1 MIAKVLVDV
10 PAKAVDRLFD
20 YAVPDALAP
29 ILEIG
34 MRVVVPFGSREL
46 MGFCLALT
54 ETAEHAGDL
63 KSVSRV
69 LDIEPY
75 LTEELIAVAR
85 QIASETAVVLIR
97 VLEMILPSAMRAVYE
112 TKVQIVDPR
121 GLSSALAERFNDS
134 GELTLDATTDV
145 REIKKEIQNGRLRQ
159 VYAVQSKA
167 KARFEAWIRLLETD
181 RAPSSEKQKAVLRT
195 LLAEPSKALPQKA
208 LLESSQATPAILK
221 TMVKNGLVRI
231 EHREAYREVKDIH
244 PLRDKNVELNEEQSK
259 AYRAIRDGLDAQ
271 RVFLIHGVT
280 GSGKTEIYLKA
291 IEAVLENGREAIFLV
306 PEIALTPQMVSRF
319 KGRFGDDVA
328 ILHSGLSVGEKYDEW
343 RKIIRKEVKIAVGAR
358 SAVFAPFENLGLI
371 VIDECHEG
379 SYKQE
384 DNPRYH
390 AIDVAIRRG
399 MRGAYP
405 VVLGSATPNIE
416 TYARAKKG
424 HFTLLEL
431 KRRYGVAEV
440 PTCELIDM
448 REEFKAGDG
457 SLFSRRLIEA
467 IDDRLQKKEQII
479 LLINRRGYSTFVL
492 CRSCGHVVMCPSC
505 DVSLTYH
512 ETERALKC
520 HYCGHKEPPPAKCP
534 KCGGEHLRFMGV
546 GSQKIESE
554 LAERFPA
561 AKIVRMDNDTTR
573 TKNAHALLLREFE
586 EDADILLG
594 TQMIAKGLDYPN
606 VTLVGI
612 IAADLSLYHPDFR
625 SPERTFQLLTQV
637 AGRAGRHERKGE
649 VVIQAHNPDHYAIR
663 YAVAND
669 YEGFY
674 QHEMRL
680 RKLARYVPFY
690 YMAELSL
697 QGDSLRDLLLRGK
710 DIVKTLRTQLSE
722 EAIVLGPHIPEIARI
737 KNKYQVIMT
746 VKYRIEPALDGL
758 LAKIRELY
766 ESDTIYLSVDRSSTL
781 A

>member
-29 ILEIG
+29 VLEPG

-46 MGFCLALT
+46 MGFCLALS
-54 ETAEHAGDL
+54 ETADHEGEL
-63 KSVSRV
+63 KPVLRV

-75 LTEELIAVAR
+75 LTEELIGVAR
-85 QIASETAVVLIR
+85 QIAIETAVVLIR

-121 GLSSALAERFNDS
+121 GLPPALADRFNDA
-134 GELTLDATTDV
+134 GELTLDAKTDI
-145 REIKKEIQNGRLRQ
+145 REIKRELQNGRLRQ
-159 VYAVQSKA
+159 IYAVQSKA
-167 KARFEAWIRLLETD
+167 KARFENWIAIQGSE
-181 RAPSSEKQKAVLRT
+181 RAPSSEKQKAILRT
-195 LLAEPSKALPQKA
+195 LLAVEAKAMPQKA
-208 LLESSQATPAILK
+208 LLEASGGTPAILK
-221 TMVKNGLVRI
+221 TMLKNGLIRT
-231 EHREAYREVKDIH
+231 EHRESYREVADIH
-244 PLRDKNVELNEEQSK
+244 PLRDKTVALNDEQSL
-259 AYRAIRDGLDAQ
+259 AYQAICQAPNTH
-271 RVFLIHGVT
+271 RVFLLHGVT

-291 IEAVLENGREAIFLV
+291 IETVLLSGKEAIFLV

-358 SAVFAPFENLGLI
+358 SAVFAPFEHLGLI
-371 VIDECHEG
+371 VIDECHES

-390 AIDVAIRRG
+390 AIDVAIRRA
-399 MRGAYP
+399 MRGGYP

-431 KRRYGVAEV
+431 KHRYGVAEV
-440 PTCELIDM
+440 PVCELIDM
-448 REEFKAGDG
+448 REEFKAGNG
-457 SLFSRRLIEA
+457 SLFSRRLVEA
-467 IDDRLQKKEQII
+467 IADRLAKKEQII
-479 LLINRRGYSTFVL
+479 LLINRRGYASFVL

-512 ETERALKC
+512 ETERTLKC
-520 HYCGHKEPPPAKCP
+520 HYCGHKETPPAKCP
-534 KCGGEHLRFMGV
+534 KCGGEHLRFMGI

-554 LAERFPA
+554 LAERFPEA
-561 AKIVRMDNDTTR
+561 RIVRMDNDTTR

-663 YAVAND
+663 FAVAGD

-697 QGDSLRDLLLRGK
+697 QGDSLRDLLIRGK
-710 DIVKTLRTQLSE
+710 DIVKTLRTQLTE

>member
-20 YAVPDALAP
+20 YSVPNHLES

-34 MRVVVPFGSREL
+34 MRVVIPFGSREL
-46 MGFCLALT
+46 MGFCLAFS
-54 ETAEHAGDL
+54 EIPDHEGEL
-63 KSVSRV
+63 KPITRI

-75 LTEELIAVAR
+75 LTPELIRIAK
-85 QIASETAVVLIR
+85 QIASETAVVFIR

-112 TKVQIVDPR
+112 TKVQLVDPNGLDPDFLSAFGDR
-121 GLSSALAERFNDS
+121 GECTVDAKTDLRVIKR
-134 GELTLDATTDV
+134 EL
-145 REIKKEIQNGRLRQ
+145 KSGRLRQ
-159 VYAVQSKA
+159 IYAVESKA
-167 KARFEAWIRLLETD
+167 RARYETWIQFEETD
-181 RAPSSEKQKAVLRT
+181 KSPTSEKQKAVLRALLGEPTRSMPQKT
-195 LLAEPSKALPQKA
+195 LLEV
-208 LLESSQATPAILK
+208 SSSTPAVLK
-221 TMVKNGLVRI
+221 TLLKNGLVSL
-231 EHREAYREVKDIH
+231 EHKEIYREVPTIH
-244 PLRDKNVELNEEQSK
+244 PRRDKDVVLNDEQK
-259 AYRAIRDGLDAQ
+259 TAFDAIVASLHVHK
-271 RVFLIHGVT
+271 VFLVHGVT
-280 GSGKTEIYLKA
+280 GSGKTELYLKS
-291 IEAVLENGREAIFLV
+291 IGEVLKNGKEAIFLV

-328 ILHSGLSVGEKYDEW
+328 ILHSGLSIGEKYDEW

-358 SAVFAPFENLGLI
+358 SAVFAPFSNLGLI
-371 VIDECHEG
+371 VVDECHES
-379 SYKQE
+379 SYKQD

-390 AIDVAIRRG
+390 AIDVAIRRAMNG
-399 MRGAYP
+399 GYP
-405 VVLGSATPNIE
+405 VILGSATPNIE

-431 KRRYGVAEV
+431 RNRFGKAQV

-448 REEFKAGDG
+448 RAEFIAGNG
-457 SLFSRRLIEA
+457 SLFSRRLLDA
-467 IDDRLQKKEQII
+467 IADRLEKKEQII
-479 LLINRRGYSTFVL
+479 LLINRRGFATFVL

-520 HYCGHKEPPPAKCP
+520 HYCGHKESPPTKCP
-534 KCGGEHLRFMGV
+534 KCKSEHLRFLGV

-554 LAERFPA
+554 LAERFPT
-561 AKIVRMDNDTTR
+561 AKLVRMDNDTTR
-573 TKNAHALLLREFE
+573 TKNAHAILLREFE

-625 SPERTFQLLTQV
+625 SPERTFQLITQV

-663 YAVAND
+663 FAVAND

-690 YMAELSL
+690 YMVELSL
-697 QGDSLRDLLLRGK
+697 HGESLRDLLIRGK
-710 DIVKTLRTQLSE
+710 DIVKTLRSQLTE

-746 VKYRIEPALDGL
+746 VKYRNEPSLDGL
-758 LAKIRELY
+758 LFRLRDLY
-766 ESDTIYLSVDRSSTL
+766 ETESIYLSVDRSSTL

>member
-1 MIAKVLVDV
+1 
-10 PAKAVDRLFD
+10 
-20 YAVPDALAP
+20 
-29 ILEIG
+29 
-34 MRVVVPFGSREL
+34 
-46 MGFCLALT
+46 MGFCLALS
-54 ETAEHAGDL
+54 ETADHAGDL
-63 KSVSRV
+63 KPISRI

-121 GLSSALAERFNDS
+121 GLSPALAERFNDS
-134 GELTLDATTDV
+134 GELTLDAKTDL
-145 REIKKEIQNGRLRQ
+145 REIKKELQSGRLRQ

-167 KARFEAWIRLLETD
+167 RARFEAWILLCETD
-181 RAPSSEKQKAVLRT
+181 KAPSSEKQKAVLRA
-195 LLAEPSKALPQKA
+195 LLAEPAKALPQKT
-208 LLESSQATPAILK
+208 LLATANATPAILK
-221 TMVKNGLVRI
+221 TMLKNGLVAV
-231 EHREAYREVKDIH
+231 EHRESYREVKDIH
-244 PLRDKNVELNEEQSK
+244 PLRDKDVKLNEEQAQ
-259 AYRAIRDGLDAQ
+259 AYRAICEGLSAH
-271 RVFLIHGVT
+271 RTFLIHGVT

-291 IEAVLENGREAIFLV
+291 IETVLQNGKEAIFLV

-319 KGRFGDDVA
+319 KGHFGDDVA

-343 RKIIRKEVKIAVGAR
+343 RRIIRKEVKIAVGAR

-384 DNPRYH
+384 DNPRYP
-390 AIDVAIRRG
+390 AIDVAIRRA
-399 MRGAYP
+399 MRGGYP

-431 KRRYGVAEV
+431 KHRYGVAEV

-448 REEFKAGDG
+448 REEFKAGNG
-457 SLFSRRLIEA
+457 SLFSRRLLEA
-467 IDDRLQKKEQII
+467 IALRLQKKEQII
-479 LLINRRGYSTFVL
+479 LLINRRGFASFVL

-520 HYCGHKEPPPAKCP
+520 HYCGHKETPPVKCP
-534 KCGGEHLRFMGV
+534 KCGGEHLRMMGV

-554 LAERFPA
+554 LAERFPD

-637 AGRAGRHERKGE
+637 SGRAGRHERKGE

-663 YAVAND
+663 FAVAND

-710 DIVKTLRTQLSE
+710 DIVKTLRTQLSDE
-722 EAIVLGPHIPEIARI
+722 TIVLGPHIPEIARI

-766 ESDTIYLSVDRSSTL
+766 ETDTIFLSVDRSSTL